1 MRYKQDSII
10 MADNFGGSENIYYE
24 ENSNIVLIDP
34 NSVKDS
40 NGNKKNR
47 TIKQEN
53 LVMYA
58 NLIAKSVP
66 RTKLAVGQDLESSVN
81 FVTRQN
87 RLTYET
93 LTIGRK

>member
-1 MRYKQDSII
+1 MLYKQDSII
-10 MADNFGGSENIYYE
+10 MADNFGGGENIYYE

-40 NGNKKNR
+40 NGVKKDR
-47 TIKQEN
+47 VIKQEN

-66 RTKLAVGQDLESSVN
+66 K
-81 FVTRQN
+81 QN
-87 RLTYET
+87 
-93 LTIGRK
+93 